1 MPVSAK
7 TKKFSQSLHT
17 LLLSATSPIPTNTE
31 GAIPRLWEVRHL
43 MEELKTSADTA
54 VMYGAHY
61 LLNRLLPRPLYRALL
76 NLVNRNS
83 SIYVSN
89 IQGPETELSI
99 GSHRLV
105 KAYYF
110 LSPPSYC
117 SIVFNIFTMHQ
128 KLYLSISSQSKLI
141 SNARAL
147 SKLFR
152 AQIDLL
158 HVLLSRRRVPGES
171 KRAKRAM
178 FLGPEAAN
186 HLQAAHAGMYQNI
199 AGQMIDDSTS
209 GAHRD
214 LSGKLHSVQDELNR
228 LSEAYDMGEPGV
240 AQRYEE
246 LKDEFTSLLF
256 EMRRRKSIADYG
268 VHGNITIN
276 IEVSLA
282 FLILRF
288 LTFFNVCFFLKNEE
302 DDDNDGELRPPPRR
316 FSVVSIGRRG
326 SLVSTLPSSSRV
338 TPPILSRR
346 SMAATSPEPPSSP
359 EVAFKIETEC

>member
-1 MPVSAK
+1 ML
-7 TKKFSQSLHT
+7 TYMFI
-17 LLLSATSPIPTNTE
+17 LSATSPIPTNTE

-61 LLNRLLPRPLYRALL
+61 LFNRLLPRPLYRALL

-117 SIVFNIFTMHQ
+117 SIVFNIFTMHE
-128 KLYLSISSQSKLI
+128 KLYLSISTQSQLI

-186 HLQAAHAGMYQNI
+186 HLQAAHARKYMPDHMTGILPN
-199 AGQMIDDSTS
+199 DSTS
-209 GAHRD
+209 ANGVRD
-214 LSGKLHSVQDELNR
+214 LSDKLHDVQDELNR

-268 VHGNITIN
+268 HGNILIN
-276 IEVSLA
+276 IEVSLSI
-282 FLILRF
+282 FTHCKFNILNMF
-288 LTFFNVCFFLKNEE
+288 LTE
-302 DDDNDGELRPPPRR
+302 
-316 FSVVSIGRRG
+316 
-326 SLVSTLPSSSRV
+326 
-338 TPPILSRR
+338 
-346 SMAATSPEPPSSP
+346 
-359 EVAFKIETEC
+359 